1 MPPRVNASRSLV
13 LSTVSGIC
21 EEALLRVSVDGTY
34 TVSPSMTA
42 PDLPARLLF
51 FAYCIIL
58 PEKLLNSTSSPSALD
73 FSFRLLPSAE
83 AETTSFSSLF
93 IFPTACSAVEP
104 FGIVTE

>member
-1 MPPRVNASRSLV
+1 VNASRSLA

-21 EEALLRVSVDGTY
+21 EEALLSVSVDGTY

-42 PDLPARLLF
+42 PGFPARLLF

-58 PEKLLNSTSSPSALD
+58 PEKLLNSTSSPSSLD

-83 AETTSFSSLF
+83 AETTFFSSLF
-93 IFPTACSAVEP
+93 ILPTACSAVEP
-104 FGIVTE
+104 LGIVTE